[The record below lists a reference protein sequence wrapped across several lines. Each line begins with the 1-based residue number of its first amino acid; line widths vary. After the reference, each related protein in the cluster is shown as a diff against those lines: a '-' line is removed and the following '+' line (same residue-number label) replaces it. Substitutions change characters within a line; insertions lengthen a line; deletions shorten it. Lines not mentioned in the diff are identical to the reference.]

1 MVFKFLVRFFLYSYK
16 QTNMAIEN
24 LLGDLEALKRINNEI
39 NRQDVIL
46 WFNENDIDYFNMT
59 DIEMYIHYIKNA
71 ENLD

>member
-1 MVFKFLVRFFLYSYK
+1 
-16 QTNMAIEN
+16 MAIEN
-24 LLGDLEALKRINNEI
+24 LLEDLEALKRINNEI

-71 ENLD
+71 EN